1 MKSKIIHAY
10 TGKTFD
16 GFCAAGDLLRLPEF
30 YMEIGKESEWDAE
43 DWPPVKVRIS
53 IDVVKERKR
62 EVLNET

>member
-53 IDVVKERKR
+53 IDQVDEKGGVE
-62 EVLNET
+62 

>member
-30 YMEIGKESEWDAE
+30 YMEIGKESEWDPE
-43 DWPPVKVRIS
+43 DWPPIKVRIS
-53 IDVVKERKR
+53 IDVVD
-62 EVLNET
+62 ETGGVE

>member
-16 GFCAAGDLLRLPEF
+16 GFCAAGELLRLPEF
-30 YMEIGKESEWDAE
+30 YMSRGKESEWDPE

-53 IDVVKERKR
+53 IDVVD
-62 EVLNET
+62 ETGGVE